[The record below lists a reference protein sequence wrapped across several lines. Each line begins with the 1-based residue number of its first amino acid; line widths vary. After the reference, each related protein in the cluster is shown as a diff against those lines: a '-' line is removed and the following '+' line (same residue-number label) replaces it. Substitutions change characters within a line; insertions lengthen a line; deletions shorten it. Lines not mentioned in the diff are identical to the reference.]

1 MHSSFI
7 MEQIICTNRRNQ
19 FSEGRPS
26 LNVFIDGV
34 HEDDLEDTH
43 IEWELASNFSI
54 NSHMVMTNNVNGTL
68 HGQ

>member
-34 HEDDLEDTH
+34 DEDDLKDTH
-43 IEWELASNFSI
+43 IEWVLASNFSI
-54 NSHMVMTNNVNGTL
+54 NSHMVMTNYINGTF

>member
-34 HEDDLEDTH
+34 DEDDLDDAH
-43 IEWELASNFSI
+43 IEWVLASNFSI
-54 NSHMVMTNNVNGTL
+54 NSHMVMTNYINGTL

>member
-7 MEQIICTNRRNQ
+7 MEQIICKNRRNQ
-19 FSEGRPS
+19 FSEDSPS

-34 HEDDLEDTH
+34 DEDDLDDTQ
-43 IEWELASNFSI
+43 IEWVSASGFSI
-54 NSHMVMTNNVNGTL
+54 YSHMVMTSYVNGAL

>member
-1 MHSSFI
+1 

-19 FSEGRPS
+19 FSEGKPS

-34 HEDDLEDTH
+34 DEDDLKDAH
-43 IEWELASNFSI
+43 IEWVLASNFSI
-54 NSHMVMTNNVNGTL
+54 NYHMVMTNYINGTF

>member
-19 FSEGRPS
+19 FSEGSPS
-26 LNVFIDGV
+26 LSFFIDGV
-34 HEDDLEDTH
+34 DEDELDDTQLE
-43 IEWELASNFSI
+43 WVSASSVSI
-54 NSHMVMTNNVNGTL
+54 NFHMVMTNYVNGTL